1 MPAATDTPAAQR
13 AARYALAILALINLF
28 NYLDRWVVAAVVESL
43 KKSLQLSDTQIG
55 LLPTGFIVIYTLT
68 SPLFGT
74 FGDRNARPPLIAL
87 GVAVWSV
94 ATALGGFARGFTSLF
109 IARSAVGVG
118 EAAYGTIAPALLA
131 DSFPIEKRGRVL
143 AVFFAAIPIGS
154 AAGYVLGGLADQH
167 FGWRAAFWIAG
178 TPGLLLALLVMLVKD
193 PPRGLHDGEW
203 GVGSGEWG
211 NLEDDLALVV
221 TAEGNEVS
229 AFRERAEG
237 GDASDS
243 GGGLR
248 TGATS
253 NSHPPPPTPYSL
265 RTTYRDLLRNRPF
278 ILTALGYGAYTFA
291 LGGLGFWMPAFLERV
306 RGMPRSE
313 ATVTFG
319 AIALVTGFVGT
330 FAGGWLG
337 DLFLSRSKQSYLW
350 VSGIATLLAAPATYV
365 AVSNPH
371 RGVYLPAIAIAE
383 VFIFMST
390 GPVNSAIIN
399 VVKPGERATALG
411 LSVLVMHLVGDIPSP
426 PLIGLVS
433 DHSTLERAFMLVPLA
448 IVVAGGIWC
457 YTAWWGRER

>member
-94 ATALGGFARGFTSLF
+94 ATALGGLARGFTSLF

-154 AAGYVLGGLADQH
+154 AAGYILGGLADQH

-178 TPGLLLALLVMLVKD
+178 APGLLLALLVMLVKD
-193 PPRGLHDGEW
+193 PPRGLHDVGGEW
-203 GVGSGEWG
+203 GVGGRESETEA
-211 NLEDDLALVV
+211 NC
-221 TAEGNEVS
+221 TMS
-229 AFRERAEG
+229 AVEN
-237 GDASDS
+237 SDP
-243 GGGLR
+243 R
-248 TGATS
+248 
-253 NSHPPPPTPYSL
+253 PPTPWTYA
-265 RTTYRDLLRNRPF
+265 YRDLLRNRPF

-291 LGGLGFWMPAFLERV
+291 LGGLGYWMPAFLERV

-448 IVVAGGIWC
+448 ILVAGGIWC
-457 YTAWWGRER
+457 YTAWWGRQR

>member
-1 MPAATDTPAAQR
+1 MPAAIDPPAAQR

-74 FGDRNARPPLIAL
+74 FGDRRARPPLIAL
-87 GVAVWSV
+87 GVAVWSL
-94 ATALGGFARGFTSLF
+94 ATGLAGFARGFTSLF

-178 TPGLLLALLVMLVKD
+178 APGLLLALLVMLVKD
-193 PPRGLHDGEW
+193 PPRGLHDH
-203 GVGSGEWG
+203 VAAVSPA
-211 NLEDDLALVV
+211 NASEDVAPAHW
-221 TAEGNEVS
+221 T
-229 AFRERAEG
+229 
-237 GDASDS
+237 DS
-243 GGGLR
+243 
-248 TGATS
+248 
-253 NSHPPPPTPYSL
+253 
-265 RTTYRDLLRNRPF
+265 YRDLLRNRPF

-350 VSGIATLLAAPATYV
+350 VSGIATLLAAPATFI

-371 RGVYLPAIAIAE
+371 RAVYLPAIAIAE

-433 DHSTLERAFMLVPLA
+433 DHSTLEKAFMLVPLA
-448 IVVAGGIWC
+448 IVIAGVIWC

>member
-1 MPAATDTPAAQR
+1 MPAAIDPPAAQR

-28 NYLDRWVVAAVVESL
+28 NYLDRWVIAAVVESL
-43 KKSLQLSDTQIG
+43 KKSLHLSDTQIG
-55 LLPTGFIVIYTLT
+55 LLPTGFIVVYTLT

-74 FGDRNARPPLIAL
+74 FGDRRARPPLIAL

-94 ATALGGFARGFTSLF
+94 ATALAGFARGFASLF

-154 AAGYVLGGLADQH
+154 AAGYILGGLVDQH
-167 FGWRAAFWIAG
+167 LGWRAAFWIAG
-178 TPGLLLALLVMLVKD
+178 APGLLLALLVMLVKD
-193 PPRGLHDGEW
+193 PPRGLHDHVAAVSLAEA
-203 GVGSGEWG
+203 S
-211 NLEDDLALVV
+211 EDVAPAHW
-221 TAEGNEVS
+221 T
-229 AFRERAEG
+229 
-237 GDASDS
+237 DA
-243 GGGLR
+243 
-248 TGATS
+248 
-253 NSHPPPPTPYSL
+253 
-265 RTTYRDLLRNRPF
+265 YRDLLRNRPF

-306 RGMPRSE
+306 RGMPHSE

-319 AIALVTGFVGT
+319 LIALVTGFVGT

-337 DLFLSRSKQSYLW
+337 DLFLTRSKQSYLW
-350 VSGIATLLAAPATYV
+350 VSGIATLIAAPATYI

-399 VVKPGERATALG
+399 FVKPGERATALG

-433 DHSTLERAFMLVPLA
+433 DHTSLERAFMLVPLA